1 MMNKEQRMLKWNKK
15 TQKKMKYLKL
25 IKYQNLLLLATM
37 LLVFRYLFLTQSY
50 IDLALT
56 DFNYFLLVLSTV
68 CIAAGGAVMQHIV
81 NQEEDEIIHPQSRLA
96 GNTITETSAYNW
108 YIGLTIVGVGIGFY
122 LANVIYKPTFASL
135 FVLVATLLY
144 VQATNLKQIPFIN
157 NCITALLVAI
167 PIVTIALFDVF
178 QATDAT
184 NKVRMGEVFG
194 ILIDY
199 AIFSFFLVLLKE
211 LVNDLKNKQNDEMV
225 GNTTLATRL
234 GLLKTKI
241 IVGVFVIL
249 ILAMI
254 LYYCKNYLFELNLA
268 LYYILITMVGPLLL
282 VGLKLINSTNAKE
295 FIVLNRVLQ
304 FVLITS
310 LFSIAVIIYSI
321 QHA

>member
-1 MMNKEQRMLKWNKK
+1 
-15 TQKKMKYLKL
+15 
-25 IKYQNLLLLATM
+25 M

-56 DFNYFLLVLSTV
+56 DFNYLLLVMSTV

-81 NQEEDEIIHPQSRLA
+81 NQEEDEIIHPQSRLV

-144 VQATNLKQIPFIN
+144 VQATNLKQIPFVN

-167 PIVTIALFDVF
+167 SIVTIALFDVF
-178 QATDAT
+178 PATDAI

-211 LVNDLKNKQNDEMV
+211 LVNDLKNKHNDEMV

-241 IVGVFVIL
+241 ITGIFVIL

-268 LYYILITMVGPLLL
+268 LYYILITMLGPLLL
-282 VGLKLINSTNAKE
+282 VGLKLINSSSAKE
-295 FIVLNRVLQ
+295 FKLLNRVLQ

-310 LFSIAVIIYSI
+310 LFSIAIIIYSI

>member
-1 MMNKEQRMLKWNKK
+1 
-15 TQKKMKYLKL
+15 MKYLKL

-56 DFNYFLLVLSTV
+56 DFNYLLLVLSTV

-81 NQEEDEIIHPQSRLA
+81 NQEEDEIIRPQSRLV

-178 QATDAT
+178 PATDAT

-211 LVNDLKNKQNDEMV
+211 LVNDLKNKQSDEMV

-234 GLLKTKI
+234 ELLKTKI
-241 IVGVFVIL
+241 IVGVFVVL

-268 LYYILITMVGPLLL
+268 LYYILITMLGPLLL

>member
-1 MMNKEQRMLKWNKK
+1 
-15 TQKKMKYLKL
+15 
-25 IKYQNLLLLATM
+25 M

-56 DFNYFLLVLSTV
+56 DFNYLLLVLSTV
-68 CIAAGGAVMQHIV
+68 CIAAGGAVMQNIV
-81 NQEEDEIIHPQSRLA
+81 NQEEDEIIHPQSRLV

-167 PIVTIALFDVF
+167 PIITIALFDVF
-178 QATDAT
+178 PATDAT

-211 LVNDLKNKQNDEMV
+211 LVNDLKNKHNDEMV

>member
-1 MMNKEQRMLKWNKK
+1 
-15 TQKKMKYLKL
+15 MKYLKL

-56 DFNYFLLVLSTV
+56 DFNYLLLVLSTV

-81 NQEEDEIIHPQSRLA
+81 NQEEDEIIHPQSRLV

-178 QATDAT
+178 PATDAT

-211 LVNDLKNKQNDEMV
+211 LVNDLKNKHNDEIV

-241 IVGVFVIL
+241 IVGVLVVL

>member
-1 MMNKEQRMLKWNKK
+1 
-15 TQKKMKYLKL
+15 
-25 IKYQNLLLLATM
+25 M

-56 DFNYFLLVLSTV
+56 DINYFLLVLSTV

-81 NQEEDEIIHPQSRLA
+81 NQEEDEIIRPQSRLV

-122 LANVIYKPTFASL
+122 LANVIFKPTFASL

-144 VQATNLKQIPFIN
+144 IQATNLKQIPFIN

-167 PIVTIALFDVF
+167 SIVTIALFDVF
-178 QATDAT
+178 PATDAT
-184 NKVRMGEVFG
+184 NKVRMSEAFG

-211 LVNDLKNKQNDEMV
+211 LVNDLKNKQSDEMV

-241 IVGVFVIL
+241 ITGIFVIL

-268 LYYILITMVGPLLL
+268 LYYILITMLGPLLL
-282 VGLKLINSTNAKE
+282 VGLKLINSTSAKE
-295 FIVLNRVLQ
+295 FKLLNRVLQ

-310 LFSIAVIIYSI
+310 LFSIAIIIYSI

>member
-1 MMNKEQRMLKWNKK
+1 MN
-15 TQKKMKYLKL
+15 YLKL

-56 DFNYFLLVLSTV
+56 DFNYLLLVLSTV

-81 NQEEDEIIHPQSRLA
+81 NQEEHEIIRPQNRLV
-96 GNTITETSAYNW
+96 GNTISETSAYNW

-144 VQATNLKQIPFIN
+144 IQATNLKQIPFIN
-157 NCITALLVAI
+157 NGITALLVAI
-167 PIVTIALFDVF
+167 SIVTIALFDVF
-178 QATDAT
+178 PATDAT
-184 NKVRMGEVFG
+184 NKVRMTEVFG

-241 IVGVFVIL
+241 ITGVFVIL

-268 LYYILITMVGPLLL
+268 LYYILITMLGPLLL
-282 VGLKLINSTNAKE
+282 VGLKLINSSSAKE
-295 FIVLNRVLQ
+295 FKLLNRVLQ

-310 LFSIAVIIYSI
+310 LFSIAIIIYSI

>member
-1 MMNKEQRMLKWNKK
+1 
-15 TQKKMKYLKL
+15 
-25 IKYQNLLLLATM
+25 M

-56 DFNYFLLVLSTV
+56 DFNYLLLVLSTV

-81 NQEEDEIIHPQSRLA
+81 NQEEDEIIHPQSRLV

-122 LANVIYKPTFASL
+122 LSNVIYKPTFASL

-144 VQATNLKQIPFIN
+144 VQATNLRQIPFVN

-178 QATDAT
+178 PATDAT

-211 LVNDLKNKQNDEMV
+211 LVNDLKNKHNDEMV

-241 IVGVFVIL
+241 IVGIFVIL